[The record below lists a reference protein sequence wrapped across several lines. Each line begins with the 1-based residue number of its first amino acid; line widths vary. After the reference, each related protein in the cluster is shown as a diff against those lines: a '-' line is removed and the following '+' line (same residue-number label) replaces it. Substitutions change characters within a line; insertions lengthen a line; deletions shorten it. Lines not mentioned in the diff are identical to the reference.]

1 MTAYLPKGF
10 VSVLRARKVPAVTKK
25 TPPFIKARETEK
37 RYGGWLPSEVKELLK
52 IGDKWLLEKAK
63 WKNARYLRA
72 EPGGWEIPA
81 ATKGEPLL
89 ATFMKR
95 FDWNV
100 FSNMQLWEH
109 FACVTTI
116 AVHQSDGRFLAGR
129 VERGDGTSPVFYMD
143 HETAHIEG
151 CVSDSVAHFVMVQM
165 GNDANMD
172 PEIRELVSKPEPW
185 DRAEGKGY
193 LPRKLRLRHW
203 SPFLAARADW
213 IVAALAFGAAEAKN
227 HFDAPEVRCFDAKTE
242 LPLVRSSEALAL
254 YWLMRSFLLSERD
267 VFDEAAKVASDNPP
281 PLVASCIDVL
291 RERWK
296 DAKPDSV
303 LVKARTE
310 LARMKTPKKPAWP
323 AAFDRKEL

>member
-10 VSVLRARKVPAVTKK
+10 VSVIRARKVPAVTKS
-25 TPPFIKARETEK
+25 TPAFIKAREMEK
-37 RYGGWLPSEVKELLK
+37 RYGWLPHEVKELAK
-52 IGDKWLLEKAK
+52 VGDKWLLEKAK

-72 EPGGWEIPA
+72 QPDGWEIPA
-81 ATKGEPLL
+81 ATKDEPLL
-89 ATFMKR
+89 ATFMRR

-109 FACVTTI
+109 FAGVITI

-151 CVSDSVAHFVMVQM
+151 CVSESVRYFVAIQM
-165 GNDANMD
+165 GNDANL
-172 PEIRELVSKPEPW
+172 PEDWRRLVLKPESW
-185 DRAEGKGY
+185 DRREGEAY
-193 LPRKLRLRHW
+193 HPRNLRLRHW
-203 SPFLAARADW
+203 APFLAARADW
-213 IVAALAFGAAEAKN
+213 IVAALAFGAKEAKN
-227 HFDAPEVRCFDAKTE
+227 HLEAPEVGCFDAKTE
-242 LPLVRSSEALAL
+242 LPLVAANEPLAL

-267 VFDEAAKVASDNPP
+267 VFDETAKRASENAP

-296 DAKPDSV
+296 DPKAESV
-303 LVKARTE
+303 LVKARKE
-310 LARMKTPKKPAWP
+310 LASVKTPKKPAWP
-323 AAFDRKEL
+323 ASIARSEL